1 MRLFLITL
9 AMLLCFNAHLRAQ
22 DFRIDNFHENLTDL
36 SAAISGVKDRNQK
49 EAALLRFA
57 VRDNKFELE
66 ANLGIIQQENVTGEI
81 RIYVPEGTKRI
92 TIRHP
97 MLGVLRDYTLPEAV
111 KSKTTY
117 DAEIVITN
125 NDYLQ
130 ALFGGGNFVV
140 PPVQKQEVIE
150 IPVIEQPKEEITLVE
165 EEKEEISHVEEEK
178 EEPQVPPV
186 IEQKEVKKAS
196 GLHFSAGLGFN
207 AVSVMGPSLHLGIG
221 YQSLRL
227 EAGFVVGLDQVKD
240 VSFTM
245 KGQSSLSEAYD
256 YSANK
261 FWLRLGYKAGKGKF
275 HCEPQLGASFNMIS
289 GKSKGS
295 STTDYFKSSNP
306 ISLFGALRFSYEVA
320 KSLDVHLTPQ
330 YDFTLGG
337 DQVFDI
343 IKKADNKIKAWAE
356 GFGVNIGIIYNF

>member
-1 MRLFLITL
+1 MRIFLITL

-36 SAAISGVKDRNQK
+36 SAAISGVKDRNQN

-57 VRDNKFELE
+57 VRDDKFEIE
-66 ANLGIIQQENVTGEI
+66 ANLGIIKQENVTGEI

-97 MLGVLRDYTLPEAV
+97 VLGVLRDYALPEAV

-140 PPVQKQEVIE
+140 PPVQKQDVIE
-150 IPVIEQPKEEITLVE
+150 IPVIEQPKEEITLV
-165 EEKEEISHVEEEK
+165 KEEK

-207 AVSVMGPSLHLGIG
+207 AVSVMGPSAHLGIG

-330 YDFTLGG
+330 YDFALGG

>member
-1 MRLFLITL
+1 MRIFLITL

-22 DFRIDNFHENLTDL
+22 DFRIDNFQENLTDL
-36 SAAISGVKDRNQK
+36 SAAISGVKDRNQN

-57 VRDNKFELE
+57 VRDDKFEIE
-66 ANLGIIQQENVTGEI
+66 ANLGIIKQENVTGEI

-97 MLGVLRDYTLPEAV
+97 VLGVLRDYALPETV

-130 ALFGGGNFVV
+130 ALFGGGIFVA
-140 PPVQKQEVIE
+140 PPVQEQEVVE
-150 IPVIEQPKEEITLVE
+150 LPAKEQPE
-165 EEKEEISHVEEEK
+165 EEKKEEVSLVKEEK
-178 EEPQVPPV
+178 EEPQVTPV
-186 IEQKEVKKAS
+186 IEHKEVKKAS
-196 GLHFSAGLGFN
+196 GLHFSAGLGVN
-207 AVSVMGPSLHLGIG
+207 AVNVMGPSAHLGIG

-227 EAGFVVGLDQVKD
+227 EAGFVLGFDQVKD

-245 KGQSSLSEAYD
+245 KGQSSLSEKYD
-256 YSANK
+256 YSASK

-275 HCEPQLGASFNMIS
+275 HFEPQLGASFNMIS

-330 YDFTLGG
+330 YDFALGG

-343 IKKADNKIKAWAE
+343 IKQADNKIKAWAE
-356 GFGVNIGIIYNF
+356 GFGVNAGLIYNF